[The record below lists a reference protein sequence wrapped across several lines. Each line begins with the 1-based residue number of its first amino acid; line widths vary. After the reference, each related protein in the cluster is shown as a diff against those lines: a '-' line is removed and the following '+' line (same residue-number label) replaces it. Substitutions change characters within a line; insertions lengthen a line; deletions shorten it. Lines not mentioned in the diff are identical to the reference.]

1 MVSLV
6 FLLIHLVPGDPVLQ
20 MLGEGA
26 AATDIQAARHAY
38 GLDVPLPKQYLNYW
52 KGVLHGDLGSSVRMG
67 QTVSK
72 LIAQRYPYTLE
83 LTLASLAIA
92 ILLSLPAGV
101 RSARRRDLWDDRLL
115 SVVSLFGLSFPN
127 VALGPILILFFAL
140 RLGWLPVSG
149 SGTFAH
155 LVLPAI
161 TMGSALA
168 AILTRMI
175 RTSMLEELG
184 QDYIRTARAK
194 GLTERVVVYRHALR
208 NAMIPIVTVLGLQFG
223 ALLAGAIV
231 TETIFAWPGLGRLTI
246 QAISN
251 RDYYLVQG
259 CILVI
264 GLTYVTVNFLTDFL
278 YSAVNPRIRQ

>member
-1 MVSLV
+1 VVSLV

-101 RSARRRDLWDDRLL
+101 RSARRRDLWDDGLL

-194 GLTERVVVYRHALR
+194 GLAERVVVYRHALR